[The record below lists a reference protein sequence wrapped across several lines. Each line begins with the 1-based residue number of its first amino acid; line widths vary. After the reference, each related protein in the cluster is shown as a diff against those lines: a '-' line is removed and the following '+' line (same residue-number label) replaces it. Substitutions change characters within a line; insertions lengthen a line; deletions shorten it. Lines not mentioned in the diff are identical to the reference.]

1 MYVCVYI
8 YIYIYDISSLR
19 VNKSGIWSIYNINY
33 MFRPLHW
40 PSPGLHLTYQETIQS
55 LPPPDPQ
62 YIIQIVSSLDKLN
75 ANLIMASVEAET
87 CS

>member
-1 MYVCVYI
+1 MQYLQYQ
-8 YIYIYDISSLR
+8 
-19 VNKSGIWSIYNINY
+19 
-33 MFRPLHW
+33 LHV
-40 PSPGLHLTYQETIQS
+40 SASTLVITRFALTYQETIQS